1 MADPSVNA
9 ALRDKRAAAS
19 SQEYMA
25 DRAEHLGFLCS
36 REHINCSKEQVMSRS
51 RTSTQ
56 AVPAAA
62 AKRQPEGLSYL
73 AVYRASPLERI
84 SMIKHGIRATE
95 AKRIIAELAIGQ
107 GAALKALNLSPA
119 TVNKK
124 AKQDQTLSP
133 SESERV
139 IGFARLVGQLE
150 AVIQESGNPEGFD
163 AAAWMSRWLN
173 NPVPA
178 LGGARPIDL
187 MDTMEGQALVST
199 TLAQLQS
206 GAYA

>member
-1 MADPSVNA
+1 
-9 ALRDKRAAAS
+9 
-19 SQEYMA
+19 
-25 DRAEHLGFLCS
+25 
-36 REHINCSKEQVMSRS
+36 MSRS
-51 RTSTQ
+51 RTPTQ
-56 AVPAAA
+56 AVPAAGG
-62 AKRQPEGLSYL
+62 KRKRAGLSYL

-84 SMIKHGIRATE
+84 SMIKHGVRATE

-107 GAALKALNLSPA
+107 GAVLKALKLSPA

-124 AKQDQTLSP
+124 AKQDRTLSP
-133 SESERV
+133 GESERV
-139 IGFARLVGQLE
+139 IGLAKLVGQLQ

-173 NPVPA
+173 DPVPA

-206 GAYA
+206 AAYA

>member
-1 MADPSVNA
+1 M
-9 ALRDKRAAAS
+9 
-19 SQEYMA
+19 
-25 DRAEHLGFLCS
+25 
-36 REHINCSKEQVMSRS
+36 MSRS
-51 RTSTQ
+51 RTPTQ
-56 AVPAAA
+56 EVPA
-62 AKRQPEGLSYL
+62 AKRQRAGLSYL

-84 SMIKHGIRATE
+84 NMIKHGIRAIE
-95 AKRIIAELAIGQ
+95 AKRIIAKLAIGQ
-107 GAALKALNLSPA
+107 GTALRALKLSPA

-133 SESERV
+133 GESERV
-139 IGFARLVGQLE
+139 IGLAKLVGQLE
-150 AVIQESGNPEGFD
+150 AAIQESGTPEGFD

-173 NPVPA
+173 EPIPA

-199 TLAQLQS
+199 TLAQSQS

>member
-1 MADPSVNA
+1 
-9 ALRDKRAAAS
+9 
-19 SQEYMA
+19 
-25 DRAEHLGFLCS
+25 
-36 REHINCSKEQVMSRS
+36 MSRS
-51 RTSTQ
+51 RTPTQ

-62 AKRQPEGLSYL
+62 GKRKRAGLSYL

-84 SMIKHGIRATE
+84 SMIKHGVRATE

-107 GAALKALNLSPA
+107 GAVLKALKLSPA

-124 AKQDQTLSP
+124 AKQDRTLSP
-133 SESERV
+133 GESERV
-139 IGFARLVGQLE
+139 IGLAKLVGQLQ

-173 NPVPA
+173 DPVPA